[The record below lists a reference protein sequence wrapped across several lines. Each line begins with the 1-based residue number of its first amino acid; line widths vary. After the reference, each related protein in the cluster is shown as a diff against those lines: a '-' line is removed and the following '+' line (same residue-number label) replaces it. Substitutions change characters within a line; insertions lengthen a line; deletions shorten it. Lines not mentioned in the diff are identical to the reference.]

1 MISNKPDQEK
11 PSLIILD
18 FDGTIFHNPTNDFS
32 FDIPLYHVLDA
43 YTFFNEFMFQTSEIV
58 LNSSE
63 FILISGRNQNQKE
76 IIAHLLRIKGYRID
90 QSFFNQMD
98 RTTPIDEDSF
108 MIKYWTAKVKLINE
122 LKLSNRYTSI
132 TVIEDDNVI
141 CSMLQK
147 LNFTVYKA
155 QITKNNADQ
164 SLTIEFSLPQARFMT
179 ELETILN
186 PQNQKTQKK
195 PLVEIV

>member
-1 MISNKPDQEK
+1 M
-11 PSLIILD
+11 
-18 FDGTIFHNPTNDFS
+18 F
-32 FDIPLYHVLDA
+32 
-43 YTFFNEFMFQTSEIV
+43 FFNEFMFQTNEIV

-63 FILISGRNQNQKE
+63 FILISGRNQNQE
-76 IIAHLLRIKGYRID
+76 RIITHLLEIKGYRID

-122 LKLSNRYTSI
+122 LKLSNRYASI

-147 LNFTVYKA
+147 LNFTVYKT
-155 QITKNNADQ
+155 QITKNNANQ
-164 SLTIEFSLPQARFMT
+164 SLTVKFSLPQARFMT
-179 ELETILN
+179 ELETILK